1 MTQKKPLYKS
11 FRESFN
17 KDFCSAVTNVVSAP
31 VTVLEL
37 KEANDILLL
46 SSDSAPQNVILFID
60 ANLNVYTKY
69 GKPVSNLYSV
79 LSLCKKTLPIFYI
92 TTEKAADNLAAFLYE
107 NRIAD
112 AMLCALYTNRDVLCY
127 AYEKM
132 PMLRCMVDARY
143 IIGAPLPKD
152 IADLPA
158 ILVANNATSVI
169 LDASD
174 CDKMTVHS
182 LQKRFIHVI
191 CEDTQGE
198 LETLTKGV
206 NGIITASPEKY
217 YSLYEEFP
225 ENSFLKI
232 HKLYAHKGFQNNGT
246 YSENT
251 ISGVYAAGEYHFDG
265 AEIDVKLTGDSVPI
279 VMHNLNTKGLFDCEE
294 MITEETEFE
303 KMKDLRRIG
312 FPNEGIDLFSDLMFK
327 MKEMPETPVIIEFKP
342 SAKYYRVEEMI
353 ELSKEILSDERA
365 QKNCVAIMGSQ
376 LCGLDYVHKE
386 LPFLPLGH
394 CEGGKQI
401 PPPPTSRSEAEERL
415 YRIATITKGTATAYN
430 PEDVNINRLF
440 NEYAKMRGL
449 TVFPWSRSWTLAP
462 SLWENNGPMC
472 DNTYLSGYDG
482 WTTDHGEMYLDYPI
496 ILKAIDKMKTEY
508 AEGESFMPTCT
519 AIHRDGTSEECVCDI
534 FDPTGSVTVN
544 ENGEYSFGKSGRYKV
559 LLTMKIDLHFGDCY
573 HIFSEPIEITVK

>member
-1 MTQKKPLYKS
+1 MKAPLYKS
-11 FRESFN
+11 FRESFD

-37 KEANDILLL
+37 NEASDIELL
-46 SSDSAPQNVILFID
+46 SSDSAPQNVILLVD
-60 ANLNVYTKY
+60 AKLNVFTKQ
-69 GKPVSNLYSV
+69 GKPVSDLYSV
-79 LSLCKKTLPIFYI
+79 LSLCKRTLPIFYI
-92 TTEKAADNLAAFLYE
+92 TTEKAADNLSDFLYE

-112 AMLCALYTNRDVLCY
+112 AMLCTVYENRDLLCY
-127 AYEKM
+127 AYAKM
-132 PMLRCMVDARY
+132 PMLRCMIDAR
-143 IIGAPLPKD
+143 GASLPED
-152 IADLPA
+152 ISELPS
-158 ILVANNATSVI
+158 ILVSSNATSVI
-169 LDASD
+169 LDAD
-174 CDKMTVHS
+174 TCDRLSVHR

-191 CEDTQGE
+191 CDDEKGE
-198 LETLTKGV
+198 LETVTKGV
-206 NGIITASPEKY
+206 NGIITAYPEKY
-217 YSLYEEFP
+217 YSLYEKFP

-279 VMHNLNTKGLFDCEE
+279 VMHNLNTRGLFDCEE
-294 MITEETEFE
+294 MITEETDFD

-312 FPNEGIDLFSDLMFK
+312 YPDEGIDLFSDLMFK
-327 MKEMPETPVIIEFKP
+327 MKEMPETPVVIEFKP

-353 ELSKEILSDERA
+353 ELSKPILSDERA

-376 LCGLDYVHKE
+376 LCGLDYVHRE

-401 PPPPTSRSEAEERL
+401 PPPPTKRSEAEERL
-415 YRIATITKGTATAYN
+415 YRIASITKGTASAYN

-440 NEYAKMRGL
+440 NEYAKIRGL
-449 TVFPWSRSWTLAP
+449 CVFPWSRSWTLAP
-462 SLWENNGPMC
+462 SLWENNGPVC

-496 ILKAIDKMKTEY
+496 MLKSNDGFGTEY
-508 AEGESFMPTCT
+508 NAGEEFDPLCV
-519 AIHRDGTSEECVCDI
+519 AIHRDGSEEECPCGI
-534 FDPTGSVTVN
+534 FDP
-544 ENGEYSFGKSGRYKV
+544 SGCIKQNADGRYFCEAAGTYKV
-559 LLTMKIDLHFGDCY
+559 LLTKELTLHFGDRY
-573 HIFSEPIEITVK
+573 RIFSSPTVITVK

>member
-1 MTQKKPLYKS
+1 MTQKEPLYKS

-31 VTVLEL
+31 ITVCEL
-37 KEANDILLL
+37 KSASDVELL
-46 SSDSAPQNVILFID
+46 SSENAPQNVILLID
-60 ANLNVYTKY
+60 SMLNVFTKH
-69 GKPVSNLYSV
+69 GKHVSDLYSV

-92 TTEKAADNLAAFLYE
+92 TTEKAADNLSAFLYE

-112 AMLCALYTNRDVLCY
+112 AMLCALYENRDILRY

-132 PMLRCMVDARY
+132 PMLRCMVDCR
-143 IIGAPLPKD
+143 GASLPDD
-152 IADLPA
+152 ISDLPS
-158 ILVANNATSVI
+158 ILVSCNATSVI
-169 LDASD
+169 LDAD
-174 CDKMTVHS
+174 ACDKMSVHS
-182 LQKRFIHVI
+182 LQKRFIHVL
-191 CEDTQGE
+191 CEDTEGT
-198 LETLTKGV
+198 LETITKGI
-206 NGIITASPEKY
+206 NGVITAEPEKY
-217 YSLYEEFP
+217 YSLYEKFP

-251 ISGVYAAGEYHFDG
+251 ISGVYAAGQYHFDG
-265 AEIDVKLTGDSVPI
+265 AEIDVKLTGDSIPI

-294 MITEETEFE
+294 MITEETEFD

-312 FPNEGIDLFSDLMFK
+312 FPNESVDLFSDLMFK
-327 MKEMPETPVIIEFKP
+327 MKEMPDTPVIIEFKP
-342 SAKYYRVEEMI
+342 NAKYYRVEEMI
-353 ELSKEILSDERA
+353 ELSKDILADERA

-386 LPFLPLGH
+386 FPFLPLGH

-415 YRIATITKGTATAYN
+415 YRIATITKRTAAAYN

-440 NEYAKMRGL
+440 NEYAKIRGL
-449 TVFPWSRSWTLAP
+449 CVFPWSRSWTLAP

-496 ILKAIDKMKTEY
+496 MLTACDGMKAEY
-508 AEGESFMPTCT
+508 AVNEIFLPRCT
-519 AIHRDGTSEECVCDI
+519 AIHRNGTSEECACGI
-534 FDPTGSVTVN
+534 FDPTGSIRVSSD
-544 ENGEYSFGKSGRYKV
+544 GAYSFGKTGKHKV
-559 LLTMKIDLHFGDCY
+559 LLTVKIDLHFGDSY
-573 HIFSEPIEITVK
+573 HIFSEPIEITIK

>member
-1 MTQKKPLYKS
+1 MKAPLYKS
-11 FRESFN
+11 FRESFD

-37 KEANDILLL
+37 NEASDIELL
-46 SSDSAPQNVILFID
+46 SSDSAPQNVILLVD
-60 ANLNVYTKY
+60 AKLNVFTKQ
-69 GKPVSNLYSV
+69 GKPVSDLYSV
-79 LSLCKKTLPIFYI
+79 LSLCKRTLPIFYI
-92 TTEKAADNLAAFLYE
+92 TTEKAADNLSDFLYE

-112 AMLCALYTNRDVLCY
+112 AMLCTVYENRDLLCY
-127 AYEKM
+127 AYAKM
-132 PMLRCMVDARY
+132 PMLRCMIDAR
-143 IIGAPLPKD
+143 GASLPED
-152 IADLPA
+152 ISELPS
-158 ILVANNATSVI
+158 ILVSSNATSVI
-169 LDASD
+169 LDAD
-174 CDKMTVHS
+174 TCDRLSVHR

-191 CEDTQGE
+191 CDDEKGE
-198 LETLTKGV
+198 LETVTKGV
-206 NGIITASPEKY
+206 NGIITAYPEKY
-217 YSLYEEFP
+217 YSLYEKFP

-279 VMHNLNTKGLFDCEE
+279 VMHNLNTRGLFDCEE
-294 MITEETEFE
+294 MITEETDFD

-312 FPNEGIDLFSDLMFK
+312 YPDEGIDLFSDLMFK
-327 MKEMPETPVIIEFKP
+327 MKEMLETPVVIEFKP

-353 ELSKEILSDERA
+353 ELSKPILSDERA

-376 LCGLDYVHKE
+376 LCGLDYVHRE

-401 PPPPTSRSEAEERL
+401 PPPPTKRSEAEERL
-415 YRIATITKGTATAYN
+415 YRIASITKGTASAYN

-440 NEYAKMRGL
+440 NEYAKIRGL
-449 TVFPWSRSWTLAP
+449 CVFPWSRSWTLAP
-462 SLWENNGPMC
+462 SLWENNGPVC

-496 ILKAIDKMKTEY
+496 MLKSNDGFGTKYNA
-508 AEGESFMPTCT
+508 GEEFDPLCV
-519 AIHRDGTSEECVCDI
+519 AIHRDGSEEECPCGI
-534 FDPTGSVTVN
+534 FDP
-544 ENGEYSFGKSGRYKV
+544 SGCIKQNADGRYFCEAAGTYKV
-559 LLTMKIDLHFGDCY
+559 LLTKELTLHFGDRY
-573 HIFSEPIEITVK
+573 RIFSSPTVITVK

>member
-1 MTQKKPLYKS
+1 MKAPLYKS
-11 FRESFN
+11 FRESFD

-37 KEANDILLL
+37 NEASDIELL
-46 SSDSAPQNVILFID
+46 SSDSAPQNVILLVD
-60 ANLNVYTKY
+60 AKLNVFTKQ
-69 GKPVSNLYSV
+69 GKPVSDLYSV
-79 LSLCKKTLPIFYI
+79 LSLCKRTLPIFYI
-92 TTEKAADNLAAFLYE
+92 TTEKAADNLSDFLYE

-112 AMLCALYTNRDVLCY
+112 AMLCTVYENRDLLCY
-127 AYEKM
+127 AYAKM
-132 PMLRCMVDARY
+132 PMLRCMIDAR
-143 IIGAPLPKD
+143 GASLPED
-152 IADLPA
+152 ISELPS
-158 ILVANNATSVI
+158 ILVSSNATSVI
-169 LDASD
+169 LDAD
-174 CDKMTVHS
+174 TCDRLSVHR

-191 CEDTQGE
+191 CDDEKGE
-198 LETLTKGV
+198 LETVTKGV
-206 NGIITASPEKY
+206 NGIITAYPEKY
-217 YSLYEEFP
+217 YSLYEKFP

-279 VMHNLNTKGLFDCEE
+279 VMHNLNTRGLFDCEE
-294 MITEETEFE
+294 MITEETDFD

-312 FPNEGIDLFSDLMFK
+312 YPDEGIDLFSDLMFK
-327 MKEMPETPVIIEFKP
+327 MKEMPATPVVIEFKP

-353 ELSKEILSDERA
+353 ELSKPILSDERA

-376 LCGLDYVHKE
+376 LCGLDYVHRE

-401 PPPPTSRSEAEERL
+401 PPPPTKRSEAEERL
-415 YRIATITKGTATAYN
+415 YRIASITKGTASAYN

-440 NEYAKMRGL
+440 NEYAKIRGL
-449 TVFPWSRSWTLAP
+449 CVFPWSRSWTLAP
-462 SLWENNGPMC
+462 SLWENNGPVC

-496 ILKAIDKMKTEY
+496 MLKSNDGFGTEY
-508 AEGESFMPTCT
+508 NAGEEFDPLCV
-519 AIHRDGTSEECVCDI
+519 AIHRDGSEEECPCGI
-534 FDPTGSVTVN
+534 FDP
-544 ENGEYSFGKSGRYKV
+544 SGCIKQNADGRYFCEAAGTYKV
-559 LLTMKIDLHFGDCY
+559 LLTKELTLHFGDRY
-573 HIFSEPIEITVK
+573 RIFSSPTVITVK

>member
-1 MTQKKPLYKS
+1 MKAPLYKS
-11 FRESFN
+11 FRESFD

-37 KEANDILLL
+37 NEASDIELL
-46 SSDSAPQNVILFID
+46 SSDSAPQNVILLVD
-60 ANLNVYTKY
+60 AKLNVFTKQ
-69 GKPVSNLYSV
+69 GKPVSDLYSV
-79 LSLCKKTLPIFYI
+79 LSLCKRTLPIFYI
-92 TTEKAADNLAAFLYE
+92 TTEKAADNLSDFLYE

-112 AMLCALYTNRDVLCY
+112 AMLCTVYENRDLLCY
-127 AYEKM
+127 AYAKM
-132 PMLRCMVDARY
+132 PMLRCMIDAR
-143 IIGAPLPKD
+143 GASLPED
-152 IADLPA
+152 ISEFPS
-158 ILVANNATSVI
+158 ILVSSNATSVI
-169 LDASD
+169 LNADT
-174 CDKMTVHS
+174 CDRLSVHR

-191 CEDTQGE
+191 CDDEKGE

-206 NGIITASPEKY
+206 NGIITAYPEKY
-217 YSLYEEFP
+217 YSLYEKFP

-294 MITEETEFE
+294 MITEETDFD

-312 FPNEGIDLFSDLMFK
+312 YPDEGIDLFSDLMFK
-327 MKEMPETPVIIEFKP
+327 MKEMPETPVVIEFKP

-353 ELSKEILSDERA
+353 ELSKPILSDERA
-365 QKNCVAIMGSQ
+365 QRNCVAIMGSQ
-376 LCGLDYVHKE
+376 LCGLDYVHRE

-401 PPPPTSRSEAEERL
+401 PPPPTKRSEAEERL
-415 YRIATITKGTATAYN
+415 YRIASITKGTASAYN

-440 NEYAKMRGL
+440 NEYAKIRGL
-449 TVFPWSRSWTLAP
+449 CVFPWSRSWTLAP
-462 SLWENNGPMC
+462 SLWENNGPVC

-496 ILKAIDKMKTEY
+496 MLKSNDGFGTEY
-508 AEGESFMPTCT
+508 SAGEEFDPLCV
-519 AIHRDGTSEECVCDI
+519 AIHRDGSEEECPCGI
-534 FDPTGSVTVN
+534 FDP
-544 ENGEYSFGKSGRYKV
+544 SGCINQNADGRYFCEAAGTYKV
-559 LLTMKIDLHFGDCY
+559 LLTKELTLHFGDRY
-573 HIFSEPIEITVK
+573 RIFSSPTVITVK

>member
-1 MTQKKPLYKS
+1 MTKSKPLYKS

-37 KEANDILLL
+37 KEANDTLLL
-46 SSDSAPQNVILFID
+46 SSDSAPQNVILLID
-60 ANLNVYTKY
+60 ANLNVFTKY
-69 GKPVSNLYSV
+69 GKPVYDLYSV
-79 LSLCKKTLPIFYI
+79 LSLCKRTLPIFYI
-92 TTEKAADNLAAFLYE
+92 TTEKAADNLSDFLYE

-112 AMLCALYTNRDVLCY
+112 AMLCALYENRDVLRY

-132 PMLRCMVDARY
+132 PSLRCMVDAR
-143 IIGAPLPKD
+143 GASLPED
-152 IADLPA
+152 ISDLPS
-158 ILVANNATSVI
+158 ILVSCNATSVI
-169 LDASD
+169 LDAD
-174 CDKMTVHS
+174 VCDRLSVHR

-191 CEDTQGE
+191 CDDATGE
-198 LETLTKGV
+198 LEAVTKGV
-206 NGIITASPEKY
+206 NGILTSDPAGY
-217 YSLYEEFP
+217 YSLYEKFP
-225 ENSFLKI
+225 KNSFLKI

-265 AEIDVKLTGDSVPI
+265 AEIDVKLTGDSIPV

-294 MITEETEFE
+294 MITEETEFD
-303 KMKDLRRIG
+303 KMKNLRRIG

-327 MKEMPETPVIIEFKP
+327 MKEMPETPVVIEFKP

-353 ELSKEILSDERA
+353 ELAKTILSDERA

-386 LPFLPLGH
+386 LPFIPLGH
-394 CEGGKQI
+394 CEGGRQI
-401 PPPPTSRSEAEERL
+401 PPPPTSRSDAEERL
-415 YRIATITKGTATAYN
+415 YRISSITKGTASAYN

-449 TVFPWSRSWTLAP
+449 CVFPWSRSWTLAP

-472 DNTYLSGYDG
+472 DNTFLSGYDG

-496 ILKAIDKMKTEY
+496 MLKSSENFNAEY
-508 AEGESFMPTCT
+508 KAGEAFKVECF
-519 AIHRDGTSEECVCDI
+519 AIHRDGSEEKCLCGI
-534 FDPTGSVTVN
+534 FDPSGSIKETADGMYYCEAAGV
-544 ENGEYSFGKSGRYKV
+544 YKV
-559 LLTMKIDLHFGDCY
+559 LLVKELSLHFGDCY
-573 HIFSEPIEITVK
+573 RIFSEPVLIAVK